1 MIRKFL
7 RYIRKNKNYQHK
19 KKFSSF
25 EEAKR
30 FSEEVSE
37 YFDNRLLKFQGPKDV
52 EVTDRFYVVSIIT
65 SLLNKKKIDML
76 DVGGGSQPAFSYIKQ
91 STGRSI
97 NCTVLETEK
106 LIKIISKT
114 IPNKFKKNLKYI
126 YSLSDLKKKHID
138 IACFNSSIQ
147 YFSDYENMIKKI
159 SALKPIYM
167 LFTRTPYHHQ
177 NNNYYSLQC
186 SIKGSTH
193 PIIFFSFKKFK
204 NLLHRYNYELI
215 FENKYDVNAQE
226 HKAIKP
232 KSFSHKDLIFRKIK
246 KENKNLK

>member
-1 MIRKFL
+1 MIHKFL
-7 RYIRKNKNYQHK
+7 RHIRKNKSYQYK
-19 KKFSSF
+19 EKFSSF

-65 SLLNKKKIDML
+65 SLLNKKKIDIL

-106 LIKIISKT
+106 FIKIISKK

-147 YFSDYENMIKKI
+147 YFSNYENIIKKI

-186 SIKGSTH
+186 VIKH

-204 NLLHRYNYELI
+204 NLLYRYNYELI
-215 FENKYDVNAQE
+215 FENKYDVNGQE
-226 HKAIKP
+226 HNAIKL